1 MRDIY
6 DFIDSTSIFISLLT
20 GILPLV
26 LSVIIHRINKS
37 TETKQLEIK
46 YDLDKIFSIKKDNE
60 SCKINREKSINIEE
74 SYLHKLLELHH
85 NQALQQANVQF
96 WFSIFAAI
104 LGFVL
109 IIIIIIFGQSEI
121 WYENIIKATPG
132 AIIEVVSVLFI
143 SQARETRDRA
153 TNFFTELNYDRKIK
167 KSIEI
172 AESIEHDEIRADVKA
187 KIALHII
194 GIKEKVDNK

>member
-1 MRDIY
+1 MNIFDT
-6 DFIDSTSIFISLLT
+6 DSMNFFISLFV
-20 GILPLV
+20 GV
-26 LSVIIHRINKS
+26 VGCIISFVMYRVSNR
-37 TETKQLEIK
+37 TENNQIKIK
-46 YDLDKIFSIKKDNE
+46 YDIGKIMSVKLEKKKEKLDDE
-60 SCKINREKSINIEE
+60 EKLELEE
-74 SYLHKLLELHH
+74 NYLYKLLELHH
-85 NQALQQANVQF
+85 NQALQQSNIQF
-96 WFSIFAAI
+96 LFSIFAAI

-109 IIIIIIFGQSEI
+109 IIIIIIFDQGEI

-153 TNFFTELNYDRKIK
+153 TNFFMELNYDKKIE

-172 AESIEHDEIRADVKA
+172 AESIERDEIEANVKA